1 MGVCQ
6 TIGGAA
12 TSGRGLT
19 GRQVAGALA
28 AAAAAQLKS
37 HHDRMKAEEDGE
49 ATGIA
54 RRTISSVNQSLE
66 QMDKGKYSET
76 RVLRFKVPNSG
87 GIMEEVVVYEYAPD
101 VFRFL
106 RQLAG
111 VDEEVFAD
119 EWTLPEER
127 LGLEMGEG
135 RSMALFLKS
144 KSMYLMCKTIAKV
157 EVDILLGF
165 LRQYTEH
172 LARNDDTLL
181 MRFSMLLRVEVGSEV
196 GYILCFDDVFG
207 PCRTLNEK
215 WDLKGRKPK
224 PGKYLLFPKL
234 IRHPYEPNPYII
246 DTPRETLE
254 LPEFLDALGG
264 GVVLVEAEDKDKLQT
279 RKDKDLTR
287 LFWLE
292 KQTREKLLHVLIRDY
307 DFLASAGLMDYSLLI
322 GVAYNETKVSR
333 SGKHIRSMRMT
344 YPMGSES
351 DADRMEVRPNSSL
364 RRASKSLVF
373 AEGISSLYDQEIYY
387 IGIIDMLTTYTWK
400 KKTANFCKS
409 FLWKSDTLSTIPP
422 KAYRDRIVRYT
433 KIIFPE
439 VNLDDNT
446 SNT

>member
-12 TSGRGLT
+12 TSGRGLS

-37 HHDRMKAEEDGE
+37 HRDRLKTEKNED
-49 ATGIA
+49 TGIV
-54 RRTISSVNQSLE
+54 RRTVTSVNQSLE
-66 QMDKGKYSET
+66 QMDDRKYGET
-76 RVLRFKVPNSG
+76 RVLKFKVPNSVG
-87 GIMEEVVVYEYAPD
+87 HMEEVTVYEYAPE

-106 RQLAG
+106 RQLGG
-111 VDEEVFAD
+111 VQEEVFAD

-144 KSMYLMCKTIAKV
+144 KSMYLMCKTIAKG

-172 LARNDDTLL
+172 IARNEDTLL

-207 PCRTLNEK
+207 PCHTLNEK

-224 PGKYLLFPKL
+224 PGKFLLFPKL

-254 LPEFLDALGG
+254 LPGFIDAMEG
-264 GVVLVEAEDKDKLQT
+264 GVVLVEAADKDKLQT

-292 KQTREKLLHVLIRDY
+292 KFTRDKLIHVLVRDY

-344 YPMGSES
+344 YPIGSERE
-351 DADRMEVRPNSSL
+351 ADRTEVRPSSSL
-364 RRASKSLVF
+364 PQGSKSLMF
-373 AEGISSLYDQEIYY
+373 ADGISSLYDQEVYY

-422 KAYRDRIVRYT
+422 QEYRDRIVRFT

-439 VNLDDNT
+439 VNMDDT
-446 SNT
+446 PSIP